1 LCSGRREQE
10 EQEQARLNELFEEL
24 RIAYEATDEDKA
36 LALKVEIDTIK
47 ESIIKREQ
55 KREEK
60 V

>member
-1 LCSGRREQE
+1 LYLGRREQE
-10 EQEQARLNELFEEL
+10 EQQQARLNELFEEL
-24 RIAYEATDEDKA
+24 RIAYEATDEEKA
-36 LALKVEIDTIK
+36 FALKAEIDTIK